1 MNQRKIKRIKNSKKD
16 RIENIGR
23 DKPKDKD
30 KDRDMSRYSSST
42 SKIWVNDILTIW
54 NKKKSKHKKYNTKSS
69 NY

>member
-23 DKPKDKD
+23 DKPKDKP

-42 SKIWVNDILTIW
+42 SKIWVNDILTI
-54 NKKKSKHKKYNTKSS
+54 
-69 NY
+69 